1 LLYSVLTE
9 TLTET
14 AVQEK
19 FWRDGYTDSLGRFEY
34 AASTS
39 PTKSVHK
46 FALLVVSRMHGSA
59 IKVVD
64 APSTA
69 HR

>member
-1 LLYSVLTE
+1 MRFQFLYSGLTE
-9 TLTET
+9 A

-39 PTKSVHK
+39 PTASVHK

-59 IKVVD
+59 IKVVN

-69 HR
+69 RR

>member
-1 LLYSVLTE
+1 MPVPDRVSSL
-9 TLTET
+9 
-14 AVQEK
+14 QEK

-39 PTKSVHK
+39 PSSSVQR
-46 FALLVVSRMHGSA
+46 FALLVESGMHGSA
-59 IKVVD
+59 VKVVD

-69 HR
+69 RR

>member
-1 LLYSVLTE
+1 ML
-9 TLTET
+9 
-14 AVQEK
+14 QDK

-39 PTKSVHK
+39 PSTSVQH
-46 FALLVVSRMHGSA
+46 FALLVVSAVHGSA
-59 IKVVD
+59 VKIVD

>member
-1 LLYSVLTE
+1 VL
-9 TLTET
+9 
-14 AVQEK
+14 QDK

-39 PTKSVHK
+39 PSSSVQK
-46 FALLVVSRMHGSA
+46 FALLVVSTVHGPA
-59 IKVVD
+59 VKVVD

-69 HR
+69 RR

>member
-1 LLYSVLTE
+1 MARML
-9 TLTET
+9 
-14 AVQEK
+14 QDK

-39 PTKSVHK
+39 PSTSVQR
-46 FALLVVSRMHGSA
+46 FALLVVSDMHGSA
-59 IKVVD
+59 VKVVD
-64 APSTA
+64 APSTS